1 MDALLA
7 SAVFALVFVPL
18 LVFLTSRRVEID
30 AASLRRR
37 RMQPGGPE
45 AEEDLLLRP
54 RRQRPTG
61 MSSWLVALDVSRTLE
76 ENMWQAGIYMRLGDM
91 ILIIM
96 LLFIAGAGAGEFFW
110 RDNLWALGAGLLLG
124 ALPLMYVRARRH
136 RRLKAFTRQLPFAL
150 DLIKS
155 SLEAGHSLQRAL
167 QVLVGEFGDPLGGEF
182 RTVLEQTRI
191 GLPLSRSLEEMLRR
205 VPEKDLRMLVVAVKV
220 QSEVGSSLAQIVGRL
235 AELVRARQRLQL
247 QIRALTA
254 QARIG
259 GMLVGLLP
267 IFVLMAFSMME
278 PSYTATLFHD
288 PTGIKL
294 VKTAV
299 VLDVLAI
306 LIIRRLMKVSY

>member
-18 LVFLTSRRVEID
+18 LVFLTGRRVEVD
-30 AASLRRR
+30 EASLRQR
-37 RMQPGGPE
+37 RMQAGAPDLD
-45 AEEDLLLRP
+45 EDLILRP
-54 RRQRPTG
+54 RRQHPSG
-61 MSSWLVALDVSRTLE
+61 VGSWFSALDVSRILE
-76 ENMWQAGIYMRLGDM
+76 ENMWQAGIYMQVGDM
-91 ILIIM
+91 MLIM
-96 LLFIAGAGAGEFFW
+96 ALLFIAGVGAGEFFW
-110 RDNLWALGAGLLLG
+110 HDKLWALGAGVVLG
-124 ALPLMYVRARRH
+124 ALPVMYVRIRRH

-150 DLIKS
+150 DLVKS

-191 GLPLSRSLEEMLRR
+191 GLPLSRSLEEMLQR
-205 VPEKDLRMLVVAVKV
+205 VPETDLRLLVVAVKV

-235 AELVRARQRLQL
+235 SELVRARQRLQL

-267 IFVLMAFSMME
+267 IFVLFAFSMME

-288 PTGIKL
+288 PAGIKL
-294 VKTAV
+294 MKTAV
-299 VLDVLAI
+299 VLDLLAI
-306 LIIRRLMKVSY
+306 VIIRRLMKVSY